1 MKILITILIAAVLAC
16 AETAQGGSVT
26 SKLTIQAVVP
36 PTLSFRITRQ
46 ARNLQLTRSDI
57 RRGYKDVPSGTV
69 CRITTNNMQGYVL
82 TVSAYRILDSGNR
95 RNRRNNAP
103 TDVYTSV
110 TLSVDGNSYQI
121 APDGSVDVLLLPRGM
136 ATETKQFNYRFYLA
150 PSAREGSYPWPI
162 RLSAALM

>member
-1 MKILITILIAAVLAC
+1 MKILITILIALVLAC
-16 AETAQGGSVT
+16 AETAQGGSIT
-26 SKLTIQAVVP
+26 SKLTIHAVVP

-46 ARNLQLTRSDI
+46 ASRLQITRSDI
-57 RRGYKDVPSGTV
+57 RRGYKDMPSGTV

-82 TVSAYRILDSGNR
+82 TVSANRLLIPGNR
-95 RNRRNNAP
+95 RNAP

-121 APDGSVDVLLLPRGM
+121 APDGSVDVLIIPRGM
-136 ATETKQFNYRFYLA
+136 VTETKQFNYRFYLP
-150 PSAREGSYPWPI
+150 PSAREGTYPWPI